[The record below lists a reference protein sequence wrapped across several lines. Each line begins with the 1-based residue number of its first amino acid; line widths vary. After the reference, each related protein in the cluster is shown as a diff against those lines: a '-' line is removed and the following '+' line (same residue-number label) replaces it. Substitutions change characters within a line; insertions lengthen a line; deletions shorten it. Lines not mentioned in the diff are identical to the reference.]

1 VFVSCVAILHE
12 ISSTIIVYF
21 QTSKLKTE
29 ACLEALREAGGKIII
44 FQAIVDRL
52 ECYPLEI

>member
-1 VFVSCVAILHE
+1 MFVSCVAVVHE

-52 ECYPLEI
+52 KYYPFEM